1 MKDLSNHTHLKSEEI
16 TEIYTASNSK
26 KVLIP
31 LLEGKVSAGFPSSA
45 ENFIDKSLDLNDL
58 IIKHRAA
65 TFFIRVK
72 GNSMIQAGI
81 HSNDILVVDRSL
93 AVSNNRI
100 IIARINDELTVK
112 RIKLEGEKLF
122 LMAANDEYKPIEI
135 TEEMDFEVWGIVTFV
150 IHQTV

>member
-1 MKDLSNHTHLKSEEI
+1 MKNLSNHSHLKSGEI
-16 TEIYTASNSK
+16 AAIYSANNATN
-26 KVLIP
+26 VLIP
-31 LLEGKVSAGFPSSA
+31 FLEGKVSAGFPSSA

-58 IIKHRAA
+58 IIKHQAA

-72 GNSMIQAGI
+72 GDSMIQAGI
-81 HSNDILVVDRSL
+81 HSQDILVVDRSL

-122 LMAANDEYKPIEI
+122 LIAANDEYKPIEI
-135 TEEMDFEVWGIVTFV
+135 TEEMDFEVWGVVTFD
-150 IHQTV
+150 IHQAL

>member
-1 MKDLSNHTHLKSEEI
+1 MSHRTRIKSNEI
-16 TEIYTASNSK
+16 AAIYTASDST

-31 LLEGKVSAGFPSSA
+31 IFEGRVSAGFPSSA

-72 GNSMIQAGI
+72 GNSMVQAGI
-81 HSNDILVVDRSL
+81 QSNDILVVDRSL

-112 RIKLEGEKLF
+112 RIKLEDEKLY

-135 TEEMDFEVWGIVTFV
+135 TEEMDFEVWGVVTFV
-150 IHQTV
+150 IHQAP